1 MCIRDRNNADS
12 AYRLL
17 KTFSEIS
24 NIERINKSRGETLFI
39 YETAP
44 DVDIREKVFNS
55 FADSKLSMLGMRE
68 VNATLEDIFL
78 KVTNRSY
85 VQTLEDHE
93 VEVESEEDDEL
104 DQWDQAQLAA
114 KEQEVVESDNADPD
128 LDSVDNSNENMKEE
142 K

>member
-1 MCIRDRNNADS
+1 
-12 AYRLL
+12 
-17 KTFSEIS
+17 
-24 NIERINKSRGETLFI
+24 
-39 YETAP
+39 
-44 DVDIREKVFNS
+44 
-55 FADSKLSMLGMRE
+55 MLGMRE

-114 KEQEVVESDNADPD
+114 KEQEVVESDNADSD

>member
-1 MCIRDRNNADS
+1 M
-12 AYRLL
+12 
-17 KTFSEIS
+17 K
-24 NIERINKSRGETLFI
+24 
-39 YETAP
+39 
-44 DVDIREKVFNS
+44 
-55 FADSKLSMLGMRE
+55 
-68 VNATLEDIFL
+68 
-78 KVTNRSY
+78 
-85 VQTLEDHE
+85 